1 MSSGYQKIELHSSY
15 KLGKDY
21 EIFEQ
26 EQKIVEKILSE
37 NGIDYTILLQE
48 EHDLNESGKYMSA
61 YFVLSVFVKVVDIE
75 KVIKLFDEDGT
86 LGYYVDLD
94 NQVEIDGPL
103 TEESIKAAEAAK
115 VERMREYEEETK
127 YELDSEEIDP
137 IQSFDDDPIK
147 NVSNSEPI
155 NISLTNLFVTGCF
168 FIFFMIII
176 VMEMSLMVNFI
187 NMKNYEAVTGLF
199 IVIVCELPIFIS
211 ILKTLNKKKGE

>member
-103 TEESIKAAEAAK
+103 TEESIKVAEAAK

-155 NISLTNLFVTGCF
+155 KINLLDLFIIGCLVLT
-168 FIFFMIII
+168 
-176 VMEMSLMVNFI
+176 
-187 NMKNYEAVTGLF
+187 F
-199 IVIVCELPIFIS
+199 IVIISIEISGMINFWKESNYEDMAGMVLLVVFELLIFIA
-211 ILKTLNKKKGE
+211 ILKCFIKKKGE